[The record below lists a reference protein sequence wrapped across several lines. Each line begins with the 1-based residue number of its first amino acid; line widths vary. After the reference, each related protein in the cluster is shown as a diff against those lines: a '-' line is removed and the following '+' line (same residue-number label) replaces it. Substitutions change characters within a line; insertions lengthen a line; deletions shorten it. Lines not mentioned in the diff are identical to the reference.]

1 MLDQSFYQ
9 KADEIIA
16 FYGKKP
22 ASLIPIMQDIQGG
35 VQISPGR
42 IAYICCGADRRNR
55 SESVQCCHIL

>member
-22 ASLIPIMQDIQGG
+22 ASLIPQEDGKKKKEMEG
-35 VQISPGR
+35 
-42 IAYICCGADRRNR
+42 IAYNVPEQGK
-55 SESVQCCHIL
+55 CH

>member
-22 ASLIPIMQDIQGG
+22 ASLIPIMQISRGCTDI
-35 VQISPGR
+35 SR
-42 IAYICCGADRRNR
+42 KNCLHMLR
-55 SESVQCCHIL
+55 SRSV

>member
-35 VQISPGR
+35 TDISR
-42 IAYICCGADRRNR
+42 KNCLHMLR
-55 SESVQCCHIL
+55 SRLV